1 MAKSDETSIWKK
13 EITLR
18 RKPKP
23 KPAPEVAT
31 PAETSVWKKE
41 ITFRRKPKAQPAQAE
56 GRQSAPPREPA
67 PASRPALEPAPP
79 RVEPQAEFVPPPVTA
94 LVAEPTTGGRRA
106 RRGAASARARLDA
119 SR

>member
-1 MAKSDETSIWKK
+1 MAKSGETSIWKK

-23 KPAPEVAT
+23 KPAPAVAT

-67 PASRPALEPAPP
+67 PASRPTLEPGVPS
-79 RVEPQAEFVPPPVTA
+79 VEPQAEFVPPPVTPLA
-94 LVAEPTTGGRRA
+94 AEPTPTA
-106 RRGAASARARLDA
+106 VA
-119 SR
+119 